1 MGLID
6 LTGKVA
12 LITGS
17 SSGIGKA
24 IALNLATRGVFL
36 NLCGRN
42 FSNLDNVAKV
52 ARRTSKS
59 VRCYEVDL
67 TVDDDISTLAKH
79 IENGQGRL
87 DILVHS
93 AGVIKLEKLESANI
107 EDLDLQYHVNV
118 RGPYLLTQLL
128 LPLLIQNRGQVVF
141 LNSTAGLNSQAD
153 ISQYAATKQALK
165 AMSDSLR
172 NEVNEY
178 GVRVLSVYPG
188 RTATPMQVKV
198 HDMEG
203 KTYRPNRLLQPEDVA
218 AVVTHALELP
228 RTAEITD
235 IMIRPMLKP

>member
-1 MGLID
+1 MDLID

-42 FSNLDNVAKV
+42 FSNLDNVAKA

-67 TVDDDISTLAKH
+67 TVDDDISILAKH
-79 IENGQGRL
+79 IENGQGQL

-128 LPLLIQNRGQVVF
+128 LPLLKKNRGQVVF
-141 LNSTAGLNSQAD
+141 LNSTAGLNSQAG

-165 AMSDSLR
+165 AISDSLR
-172 NEVNEY
+172 DEVNVY
-178 GVRVLSVYPG
+178 GIRVLSVYPG
-188 RTATPMQVKV
+188 RTATPMQVEV
-198 HDMEG
+198 HEMEG
-203 KTYRPNRLLQPEDVA
+203 RTYQPQRLLQPEDVA
-218 AVVTHALELP
+218 AVVIHAMELP

-235 IMIRPMLKP
+235 IMIRPMMKP

>member
-1 MGLID
+1 MGLTD
-6 LTGKVA
+6 LAGKVA

-17 SSGIGKA
+17 GSGIGKA

-36 NLCGRN
+36 YLCGRN

-93 AGVIKLEKLESANI
+93 AGVIKLGKLESANI
-107 EDLDLQYHVNV
+107 EDLDLQYYVNV

-128 LPLLIQNRGQVVF
+128 LPLLKKNRGQVVF
-141 LNSTAGLNSQAD
+141 INSTAGLSSQTG

-165 AMSDSLR
+165 AISDSLR
-172 NEVNEY
+172 NEVNVC

-188 RTATPMQVKV
+188 RTATPMQVRV

-203 KTYRPNRLLQPEDVA
+203 RTYQPNRLLQPEDVA

-235 IMIRPMLKP
+235 IMIRPMMKP